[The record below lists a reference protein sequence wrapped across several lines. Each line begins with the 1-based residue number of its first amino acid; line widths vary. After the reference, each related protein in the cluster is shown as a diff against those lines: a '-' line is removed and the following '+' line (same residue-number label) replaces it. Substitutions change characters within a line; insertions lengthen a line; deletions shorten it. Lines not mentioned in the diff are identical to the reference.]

1 MTREERIAA
10 MAPDLKPRR
19 TEPAP
24 ELAPSGHGERNPAA
38 PATVRLATGT
48 APPAGAAKTAEFAAL
63 PPIHGVAGVNPLV
76 RRLALTGAA
85 IVILGTAAFL
95 LFGPPR
101 TKGDELAD
109 LEAEATMPKL
119 SDSRAP
125 LNRPLI
131 PGTSGASQATVPGT
145 STPPLTAPRDT
156 VEHKTPPQAAAET
169 SMERLVMPAWHL
181 QVASLRDSS
190 TADQLGR
197 RLATLGQVSF
207 HVDRTRGDEIPWFAV
222 YLGPYGTRAEA
233 ESAKVELGALD
244 RHVAQAIVRPPTTR

>member
-1 MTREERIAA
+1 MTIRPSSAHLRLLLVAVPA
-10 MAPDLKPRR
+10 LLAGCFGSRR
-19 TEPAP
+19 Q
-24 ELAPSGHGERNPAA
+24 S
-38 PATVRLATGT
+38 
-48 APPAGAAKTAEFAAL
+48 
-63 PPIHGVAGVNPLV
+63 
-76 RRLALTGAA
+76 
-85 IVILGTAAFL
+85 
-95 LFGPPR
+95 
-101 TKGDELAD
+101 
-109 LEAEATMPKL
+109 
-119 SDSRAP
+119 
-125 LNRPLI
+125 
-131 PGTSGASQATVPGT
+131 ATVPVRGDSVVT
-145 STPPLTAPRDT
+145 VAKADSVKDSVKAPVVEPPKTALDSTALIARADSLAKANLAGKPVSDSVARKDSTKGPG
-156 VEHKTPPQAAAET
+156 KKAAAET